1 MRNKIYF
8 FLILPILLSG
18 SNVFAQT
25 SAETD
30 SVMRSNGK
38 IYVVM
43 AICIVILLGLF
54 LYVISIDKKIT
65 KMEKENPLQ

>member
-18 SNVFAQT
+18 LNVFAQT

-65 KMEKENPLQ
+65 KMEKENLLQ

>member
-1 MRNKIYF
+1 MRNRFYLF
-8 FLILPILLSG
+8 FILPILLYST
-18 SNVFAQT
+18 NLFAQAT
-25 SAETD
+25 IEAP

-65 KMEKENPLQ
+65 RMEKENLSS

>member
-1 MRNKIYF
+1 MRNRIYL
-8 FLILPILLSG
+8 FLILPILLLST
-18 SNVFAQT
+18 NLIAQAT
-25 SAETD
+25 VEAP

-65 KMEKENPLQ
+65 RMEKENLSS